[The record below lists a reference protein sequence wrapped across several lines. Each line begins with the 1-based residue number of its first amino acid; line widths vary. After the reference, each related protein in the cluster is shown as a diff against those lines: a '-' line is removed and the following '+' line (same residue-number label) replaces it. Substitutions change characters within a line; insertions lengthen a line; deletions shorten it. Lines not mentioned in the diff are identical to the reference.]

1 MCIRDRSCELAVVS
15 AKNGKSGVVGLDDND
30 DNKMGLIDFKRIKG
44 GKPFDVN
51 QEWFSSLLS
60 EIGQKN

>member
-1 MCIRDRSCELAVVS
+1 MVR
-15 AKNGKSGVVGLDDND
+15 AKNRKSGVVGLDDSN

-51 QEWFSSLLS
+51 QKWFLSLLT